1 MLGEFFAADP
11 ADIDD
16 ALVDDGPFGRYATV
30 EAKTLDPVSIS
41 TLGEI
46 LGVGSYDDLVE
57 EVSDGPE
64 AASGEAGLFTIPSRM
79 RDALAAAEDDTP
91 AIAEK
96 WHATDELSGWDAE
109 DVERVARGLAGL
121 AHRAASESQ
130 QLFFWWSL

>member
-16 ALVDDGPFGRYATV
+16 ALVDDRPFGRYA
-30 EAKTLDPVSIS
+30 